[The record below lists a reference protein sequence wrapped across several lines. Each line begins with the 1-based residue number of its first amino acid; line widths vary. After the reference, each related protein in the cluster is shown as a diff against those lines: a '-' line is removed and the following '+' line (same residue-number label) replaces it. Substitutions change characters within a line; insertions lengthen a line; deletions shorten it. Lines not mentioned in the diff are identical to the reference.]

1 MKQTQKITVQ
11 IEGMMCGMCEAHICD
26 SIRRAIPEARKVSAS
41 HANGEATFLID
52 GSIDAAWLKKTSPK
66 PATKCCP
73 CVRSRMSKRGF
84 SDSEG
89 GRGIWKTS
97 SK

>member
-52 GSIDAAWLKKTSPK
+52 GSIDAAWLKKNIAKTGYKMLSLRAEPYVK
-66 PATKCCP
+66 KGLF
-73 CVRSRMSKRGF
+73 GF
-84 SDSEG
+84 
-89 GRGIWKTS
+89 
-97 SK
+97 